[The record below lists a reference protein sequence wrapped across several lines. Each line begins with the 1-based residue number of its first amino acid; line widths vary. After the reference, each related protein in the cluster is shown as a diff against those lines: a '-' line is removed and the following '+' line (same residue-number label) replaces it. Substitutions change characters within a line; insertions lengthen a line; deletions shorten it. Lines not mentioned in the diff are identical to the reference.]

1 MDNDTERRIAIM
13 KARGIRFLDE
23 MPEGWRRIKG
33 CRGLNGWFW
42 ACNGR
47 SRFVPGYEH
56 ALIREA

>member
-1 MDNDTERRIAIM
+1 MDKDTERRISIM
-13 KARGIRFLDE
+13 KARGIKFLDE

-33 CRGLNGWFW
+33 CQSLNGWFW

-47 SRFVPGYEH
+47 SRFALGYEH